1 MEDISFF
8 RLIASLVAVL
18 ALVWGAGRLT
28 LMWRR
33 KNPFQK
39 TPHNP
44 RLSLVE
50 QLYMDAQR
58 RLVLVKWDG
67 KEHLILLGAKDEQV
81 IDSVTLSSVRSSQI
95 RIQK

>member
-1 MEDISFF
+1 MEDISFV
-8 RLIASLVAVL
+8 RLIASLAAVL
-18 ALVWGAGRLT
+18 LLVWGAGQLA

-39 TPHNP
+39 TSSNP

-50 QLYMDAQR
+50 QLYIDAQR
-58 RLVLVKWDG
+58 RLVLVKCDD
-67 KEHLILLGAKDEQV
+67 KEHLILLGVKDEQV
-81 IDSVTLSSVRSSQI
+81 IDSVALSQVRSSQI